1 MSHGGEMEL
10 SLERVATNVGSINCS
25 SGILYKGPLARD
37 PAKFSYTAVRE
48 HHCSN
53 GASGH

>member
-1 MSHGGEMEL
+1 MEL

-25 SGILYKGPLARD
+25 SGILYEEPLARD